1 MTRVAA
7 KPRAAAKPRVAHF
20 PVSESN
26 VRKAAIRVLGQQLVS
41 PEVQYV
47 QRTLGNTASQQEMD
61 ETILAVRK
69 LPWASIVSPDS
80 L

>member
-1 MTRVAA
+1 M
-7 KPRAAAKPRVAHF
+7 KRAAAKPKVAKIRVPSF

-26 VRKAAIRVLGQQLVS
+26 VRKAAVRVLGQQLVS

-47 QRTLGNTASQQEMD
+47 QRTLGNTASQQAMD
-61 ETILAVRK
+61 DAILAVRK

>member
-1 MTRVAA
+1 M
-7 KPRAAAKPRVAHF
+7 KRAAAKPKVAKVRVAHF

-26 VRKAAIRVLGQQLVS
+26 VRKAAVRVLGQQLVS

-47 QRTLGNTASQQEMD
+47 QRTLGNTASQQAMD
-61 ETILAVRK
+61 DAILAVRK